1 MEDRE
6 ILDCIRGLV
15 AEEHW
20 LRHQRDEGQL
30 SEDVEVRRLSEVERS
45 LDQLWGL
52 LRQRRAMRA
61 AGLDPDTAN
70 DHPSLWADS
79 SSR

>member
-20 LRHQRDEGQL
+20 LRHQRDEGEL
-30 SEDVEVRRLSEVERS
+30 REDVEVRRLSEVERS
-45 LDQLWGL
+45 LDQLWDL
-52 LRQRRAMRA
+52 LRRRRAMRA
-61 AGLDPDTAN
+61 AGLDPDAA
-70 DHPSLWADS
+70 DEHPSLRVDS
-79 SSR
+79 YSP

>member
-20 LRHQRDEGQL
+20 LRDQRDRGAL
-30 SEDVEVRRLSEVERS
+30 SEEIEVRRLEVIEEN
-45 LDQLWGL
+45 LDQLWDQ
-52 LRQRRAMRA
+52 LRRRRAMRA
-61 AGLDPDTAN
+61 AGLDPDLAEQR
-70 DHPSLWADS
+70 PSMQVQAYVQ
-79 SSR
+79 

>member
-20 LRHQRDEGQL
+20 LRQQRDEGRL
-30 SEDVEVRRLSEVERS
+30 GEDVEVRRLSEVERS
-45 LDQLWGL
+45 LDQLWDL
-52 LRQRRAMRA
+52 LRRRRAMRA
-61 AGLDPDTAN
+61 AGLNPDATEER
-70 DHPSLWADS
+70 PSFQLDAYLQ
-79 SSR
+79 

>member
-20 LRHQRDEGQL
+20 LRRQRDSGDL
-30 SEDVEVRRLSEVERS
+30 SEDVEIRRLSEVEHN
-45 LDQLWGL
+45 LDQLWDL
-52 LRQRRAMRA
+52 LRRRRALRA
-61 AGLDPDTAN
+61 AGLDPQVVDLRSTVDVDAAP
-70 DHPSLWADS
+70 H
-79 SSR
+79 

>member
-20 LRHQRDEGQL
+20 LRDQRDRGLL
-30 SEDVEVRRLSEVERS
+30 SEELEVRRLEAIEEN
-45 LDQLWGL
+45 LDQLWDQ
-52 LRQRRAMRA
+52 LRRRRAMRA
-61 AGLDPDTAN
+61 AGLDPDLAEQR
-70 DHPSLWADS
+70 PSMQVQAYVQ
-79 SSR
+79 

>member
-20 LRHQRDEGQL
+20 LRDQRDRGLL
-30 SEDVEVRRLSEVERS
+30 SEDLEIRRLRS
-45 LDQLWGL
+45 IEENLDQLWDA
-52 LRQRRAMRA
+52 LRRRRALRA
-61 AGLDPDTAN
+61 AGLDPDVVEQ
-70 DHPSLWADS
+70 
-79 SSR
+79 RVG